1 MAGREGFEPSV
12 EFYPDNRL
20 AGGPDRPLRHL
31 PTILAEGEG
40 FEPPVRF
47 DPTVVFKTTA
57 IVHSAIPPRFRNF
70 ASAGVY
76 HAHLL
81 LVNGRNAVASPCLFH
96 CSLLPKTGPRLICL
110 AEQIL
115 CRLSDSVVGGSKS
128 ARSRSQ
134 HVLNDLRSVVTKS
147 INCFIGSYRNR
158 QRAIQHLKPS
168 VDYKVPTV
176 QKSQLKEIPAR

>member
-57 IVHSAIPPRFRNF
+57 IVHSAIPPRFRII
-70 ASAGVY
+70 ASATVY
-76 HAHLL
+76 HAHLVP
-81 LVNGRNAVASPCLFH
+81 VNGVPPEVKGMCSPRMFPGDWLLKKISGFV
-96 CSLLPKTGPRLICL
+96 CS
-110 AEQIL
+110 A
-115 CRLSDSVVGGSKS
+115 D
-128 ARSRSQ
+128 
-134 HVLNDLRSVVTKS
+134 
-147 INCFIGSYRNR
+147 
-158 QRAIQHLKPS
+158 
-168 VDYKVPTV
+168 
-176 QKSQLKEIPAR
+176 

>member
-57 IVHSAIPPRFRNF
+57 IVHSAIPPRFLIF
-70 ASAGVY
+70 ASARVY
-76 HAHLL
+76 HAHLP
-81 LVNGRNAVASPCLFH
+81 LVNGRTAGSKPRMFH
-96 CSLLPKTGPRLICL
+96 CCQLAKTGAVNI
-110 AEQIL
+110 AA
-115 CRLSDSVVGGSKS
+115 SDSSS
-128 ARSRSQ
+128 AWKNRYDVRC
-134 HVLNDLRSVVTKS
+134 VLD
-147 INCFIGSYRNR
+147 
-158 QRAIQHLKPS
+158 RAESGMRAELNNLMEL
-168 VDYKVPTV
+168 V
-176 QKSQLKEIPAR
+176 KE

>member
-115 CRLSDSVVGGSKS
+115 CRLSDSVVGSSKS
-128 ARSRSQ
+128 ARSRA
-134 HVLNDLRSVVTKS
+134 
-147 INCFIGSYRNR
+147 RNMC
-158 QRAIQHLKPS
+158 
-168 VDYKVPTV
+168 
-176 QKSQLKEIPAR
+176 